1 MRGVGEVSG
10 LEPLVPVQAPA
21 VPAAREHDGDIDL
34 AALGRALWEKRRWI
48 LAPTLVALA
57 LTFVAVNLMTPI
69 YRAET
74 RILIENGENAFFRPE
89 IERNATV
96 DRALVDPEAVTSQV
110 QILLS
115 RDLGRQVIAELHLAD
130 KPEFDARSPVSNLL
144 RLVGLGRD
152 DTLAVEER
160 VLRAYFERLKVYP
173 IDKSRVIA
181 IEFESRDPDLA
192 AKVANAVAEA
202 YLALQ
207 QVAKQ
212 DSTRQASNWL
222 QGEIEKLRKKV
233 AEAEGRADAFRSR
246 ADLFVGVNNTQLF
259 NQQLAELNTQLGVA
273 RAQKAEAESKARM
286 IRELLAA
293 GRPIETSDIIN
304 SELIRRLAEQRV
316 TLKALLAEQSSTLL
330 DQHPRIKELRAQIA
344 GLDRQIRD
352 EAERMVRAFEND
364 ARIAEARQAQLTG
377 ELDRLKQQVA
387 GAGEQDVQLRALERE
402 AKAERDLLESYLARY
417 RDSAA
422 RDTLAALPPDAR
434 IISRAMPS
442 NVPAFP
448 KKVPMIVLITLATLV
463 LSTGIVASGEL
474 LSGRARHMAVRERG
488 VPVALN
494 LQQAAPA
501 DEPAEEPTRGPG
513 LAELVSAHE
522 PGMVAVVP
530 ASETV
535 AAAPTAIRLAR
546 DLALRG
552 GRTVLIELDPR
563 AAAPSLVRDPT
574 ASGVVNLVRGTASF
588 GQVIHRDRASRLH
601 VVPFGGP
608 AAEIEE
614 LLKADRLALALS
626 ALVQTYDHVVL
637 VAPPAATLAKAG
649 FVGQLP
655 LAVVVGPKV
664 WEPAEAEGVYDQLAE
679 VGIADLIAV
688 VETDVAGAGP
698 GSGDPVMAA

>member
-1 MRGVGEVSG
+1 
-10 LEPLVPVQAPA
+10 
-21 VPAAREHDGDIDL
+21 
-34 AALGRALWEKRRWI
+34 
-48 LAPTLVALA
+48 
-57 LTFVAVNLMTPI
+57 
-69 YRAET
+69 
-74 RILIENGENAFFRPE
+74 
-89 IERNATV
+89 
-96 DRALVDPEAVTSQV
+96 
-110 QILLS
+110 
-115 RDLGRQVIAELHLAD
+115 
-130 KPEFDARSPVSNLL
+130 
-144 RLVGLGRD
+144 
-152 DTLAVEER
+152 
-160 VLRAYFERLKVYP
+160 
-173 IDKSRVIA
+173 
-181 IEFESRDPDLA
+181 
-192 AKVANAVAEA
+192 
-202 YLALQ
+202 
-207 QVAKQ
+207 
-212 DSTRQASNWL
+212 
-222 QGEIEKLRKKV
+222 
-233 AEAEGRADAFRSR
+233 
-246 ADLFVGVNNTQLF
+246 
-259 NQQLAELNTQLGVA
+259 
-273 RAQKAEAESKARM
+273 M
-286 IRELLAA
+286 IRELLAT

-679 VGIADLIAV
+679 AGIADLIAV
-688 VETDVAGAGP
+688 VETDAAGAGP
-698 GSGDPVMAA
+698 DPVMAA